1 MSTEI
6 FNIDLIREK
15 IDSQWFQENRL
26 VVTLKESYL
35 RKIDIYYPN
44 SKELMFSGFLDLSD
58 FPEIWTII
66 LTKSLKDTVFNMSKT
81 FIDLLALVSTLKW
94 TGFLSKRPVFVSNP
108 ALNNLRKT
116 FPSLKINNA
125 LAIELLHNS
134 LLLKKINTVKPETID
149 VRLAFIPRVSKS
161 ENDQRKARFEYM
173 KDPNEIIWKIN
184 VSFKFNEN
192 FKKRFDRFTALTLID
207 VMNLI
212 AENVIAV
219 SKRLISTI
227 I

>member
-6 FNIDLIREK
+6 FNVDLIREK

-35 RKIDIYYPN
+35 TKIDIYYPN
-44 SKELMFSGFLDLSD
+44 SKELLFSGCLDLSD
-58 FPEIWTII
+58 FPEIWAII

-125 LAIELLHNS
+125 LANELLHNS

-184 VSFKFNEN
+184 VSFQFNEN
-192 FKKRFDRFTALTLID
+192 FKKRFDKAKASDLID

-212 AENVIAV
+212 AENVITV
-219 SKRLISTI
+219 SKRVIATI